1 MNSPNQSPLIHPY
14 VERIL
19 RQLILKDLANKGR
32 PSWDKPH
39 TEAVV
44 YWMKELLRR
53 LDKPN
58 LNSQVLITA
67 AYAHDWGYAGLFQQ
81 KSPITIDQART
92 KKTAHQTRGARWI
105 ERLIYQRLSRHFSEP
120 EILRVTHL
128 VLSHDSIN
136 KLETEDELLLMECD
150 ALGMIDVERVTPTLS
165 PAENQY
171 LLDTSL
177 YNKRLPKFIHPEA
190 KEIAEK
196 LLQQREVYYQA
207 LVE

>member
-1 MNSPNQSPLIHPY
+1 MSSPNQPPLIHPY

-19 RQLILKDLANKGR
+19 RQIILKDLANKGR

-44 YWMKELLRR
+44 FWIKELLRN
-53 LDKPN
+53 LDQPN

-92 KKTAHQTRGARWI
+92 KKAVHQARGARWI
-105 ERLIYQRLSRHFSEP
+105 ERLIYQRLSRHFTES

-128 VLSHDSIN
+128 VLVHDSIN
-136 KLETEDELLLMECD
+136 ELTAEDELLLMEGD

-165 PAENQY
+165 AKENQY
-171 LLDTSL
+171 LLKTSL
-177 YNKRLPKFIHPEA
+177 YNKRLPKFIHSEA
-190 KEIAEK
+190 KKAAEK
-196 LLQQREVYYQA
+196 LLQKREAYYQA
-207 LVE
+207 LA